1 MKAAEILKAERAAKD
16 FLARIE
22 EYHTEV
28 GNYRRHGWSGNPPKQ
43 SGALR
48 RASMELTRQLAQMRK
63 P

>member
-1 MKAAEILKAERAAKD
+1 MKAAEILKAERVAKD

-22 EYHTEV
+22 EYNTEV
-28 GNYRRHGWSGNPPKQ
+28 GTYRRQGWSGIPPKQ

-63 P
+63 A